1 MNRFQR
7 ALRMMALVAG
17 AWALVACQSLNPGE
31 IAAGAPAAKIDSG
44 LGELPHYRD
53 WVDPSGRM
61 SMDRLVSASDSAQW
75 P

>member
-1 MNRFQR
+1 MNRFQQ
-7 ALRMMALVAG
+7 ALRVVAVVAG
-17 AWALVACQSLNPGE
+17 ACALVACQSLSPDQV
-31 IAAGAPAAKIDSG
+31 AAGAPVAKVDSG

-61 SMDRLVSASDSAQW
+61 PIDRLMSASDSKQW